1 VKTRGRA
8 VIGAAVGLYLLVL
21 GALLGVAVE
30 RIQFDHKRTQVLAR
44 YDQAVREWHSQ
55 LMALE
60 TQQ

>member
-1 VKTRGRA
+1 
-8 VIGAAVGLYLLVL
+8 LYLLVL